1 MSALKQ
7 NIRSKNTDLTSI
19 RADLGILQTQVETIT
34 PINLEAVPL
43 VEINNIPND
52 IVPSTNLQGGYIPV
66 FNFGGKQECQLVSL
80 YTNGIDYNIIPKIIT
95 CPLFNGNMSVL
106 DIVINSVDYSIKNV
120 SLNNISNIMSTGKFN
135 DKSFFGTFKVLS
147 HDGPGMILVAS
158 YDEILNSNS
167 ILYEITNL
175 NEVSKGTITHK
186 NSFEIGKEYDFE
198 LMTNS
203 YLRRIYIKENSS
215 SDWSNSYLF
224 EDNLDADV
232 SHPVASFGFLLNP
245 NVSMR
250 NLRCDSALYN
260 KRKSF
265 SNLAPLV
272 DQIVNKDIDNISVAF
287 EPYELSEK
295 IELFQ
300 LPKDGTWNNAPNE
313 LWVNLTYEQPGFH
326 NIYKIDIF
334 SENVYSGFNNNNDK
348 KLIGL
353 LPNNEIPD
361 VVINSL
367 SSIKN
372 STDVPLEQE
381 YIQNILDGYFFED
394 IIYIEEVSSTSN
406 NTIIIWLFNVNTLIL
421 LRLLYTFESHT
432 FEYDAL
438 LLRGEPS
445 QIKNN
450 SNSADT
456 IEKLH
461 VYGTNRFKQLSVGLV
476 NTVNSFSE
484 FYS

>member
-7 NIRSKNTDLTSI
+7 NIRSRNIDLESI
-19 RADLGILQTQVETIT
+19 RNDLDILQTHVETIT

-66 FNFGGKQECQLVSL
+66 FNFANKQSCQLVSL
-80 YTNGIDYNIIPKIIT
+80 YSDGIDFNVLPEIVSG
-95 CPLFNGNMSVL
+95 PLFNGNLSVL
-106 DIVINSVDYSIKNV
+106 DVVINCNKDNVHSVD
-120 SLNNISNIMSTGKFN
+120 LNSSSNLMSRERFS
-135 DKSFFGTFKVLS
+135 DKSFFGTFKVFS
-147 HDGPGMILVAS
+147 QQGPGMILVAS
-158 YDEILNSNS
+158 YDENTNSNS
-167 ILYEITNL
+167 ILYEITDL
-175 NEVSKGTITHK
+175 NVVSKGTITST
-186 NSFEIGKEYDFE
+186 NSLEIGKEYDFE
-198 LMTNS
+198 ITTHS
-203 YLRRIYIKENSS
+203 YIRRIYVKESSS

-260 KRKSF
+260 KRKAF
-265 SNLAPLV
+265 SKLAPLV

-334 SENVYSGFNNNNDK
+334 SENVYSGFNNINDK

-432 FEYDAL
+432 FEYDTL
-438 LLRGEPS
+438 LIRGEPS

-461 VYGTNRFKQLSVGLV
+461 VYGTNRFKQLGIGLV
-476 NTVNSFSE
+476 NTINSFSE

>member
-7 NIRSKNTDLTSI
+7 NIRSKNIDLISI
-19 RADLGILQTQVETIT
+19 RADLGILQNHIEAIT
-34 PINLEAVPL
+34 PINLEVVPL

-80 YTNGIDYNIIPKIIT
+80 YSDGIDFNVLIDIVT
-95 CPLFNGNMSVL
+95 GPLFNGNISVL
-106 DIVINSVDYSIKNV
+106 DTVINSVDYSINNV

-186 NSFEIGKEYDFE
+186 NSFDIGKEYDFE

-245 NVSMR
+245 NVSIR

-272 DQIVNKDIDNISVAF
+272 ETILDRDTNIISVAF

-300 LPKDGTWNNAPNE
+300 LPKDGIWSHAPNE
-313 LWVNLTYEQPGFH
+313 LWANLSFEKSGFR
-326 NIYKIDIF
+326 NIYRLDIF
-334 SENVYSGFNNNNDK
+334 SENVYNGFNNNNDK

-353 LPNNEIPD
+353 LPNNDIPI

-372 STDVPLEQE
+372 STDDPLEQE

-394 IIYIEEVSSTSN
+394 IVYIEEVSSTSN
-406 NTIIIWLFNVNTLIL
+406 NTVTLWLFNFTNLIL
-421 LRLLYTFESHT
+421 LRLLYTFNNHT
-432 FEYDAL
+432 FDYTEM
-438 LLRGEPS
+438 LRHGEPS

-450 SNSADT
+450 SNSTDT
-456 IEKLH
+456 IEKLY
-461 VYGTNRFKQLSVGLV
+461 VYGTNNFKQLSVGLV
-476 NTVNSFSE
+476 NPINDFYE
-484 FYS
+484 FYL